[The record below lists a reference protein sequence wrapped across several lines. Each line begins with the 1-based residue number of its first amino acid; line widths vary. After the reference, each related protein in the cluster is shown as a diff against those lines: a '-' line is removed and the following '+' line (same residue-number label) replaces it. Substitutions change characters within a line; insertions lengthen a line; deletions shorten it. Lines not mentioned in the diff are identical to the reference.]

1 MRRVLLKERSWLREV
16 NNVSFPHP
24 PLHPIA
30 VRPPRVT
37 WRGRLAWARHVL
49 ALRCPAS
56 RSLKKLPKRL
66 ADLPACAARGRPEHR
81 VSQQG
86 AAGAAARTEPRVEP
100 PAGPPA
106 PGAVWLCSSQC
117 IRGVQPGRRWPRAS
131 SSAVSPVCQAVCP
144 PLGMQKE
151 AEYILDLLGIVMEG
165 DDKQRDM

>member
-131 SSAVSPVCQAVCP
+131 SSAGMSPGRGVPSIALVNFQ
-144 PLGMQKE
+144 
-151 AEYILDLLGIVMEG
+151 ILYKLSASAAP
-165 DDKQRDM
+165 Q